1 MDIDKLKIML
11 KIVRDKVEMDLEGT
25 SGMTTDVIESFDWL
39 VEEIDEAKKE
49 YTDKKQVYLEDELCD
64 IVWTVCRIIEL
75 LSKQWSIDKNRIF
88 DRVIKKYTERVY
100 WLKNGRLW
108 DDIKKDQSKGPGLR
122 HHEQVKYWKQVK
134 AWEIQVQL

>member
-108 DDIKKDQSKGPGLR
+108 DDIKKDQKKKLLE
-122 HHEQVKYWKQVK
+122 EQNNLENK
-134 AWEIQVQL
+134 